1 MTPVATVIDNVQRG
15 ARALR
20 ELSDSPRLDAELLLG
35 KVLGLSRAG
44 LMARSDE
51 PLATQSELAY
61 ADLIDRRLQ
70 GAPVA
75 YLTGTREFWSL
86 PLTVTPAVLV
96 PRPETELLVELALG
110 LLPPGEARSV
120 LDLGTGSGAIALA
133 IASERARARVSGVD
147 LSPQALSIARENSC
161 ALGLEVDWR
170 LGYWFEAV
178 PSERYDVIV
187 ANPPYVA
194 TGDPALESLAS
205 EPALALSSGPT
216 GFEALEAII
225 DAAPHHLE
233 SGGWLLL
240 EHGRDQ
246 HPRVARMLER
256 RGFGAIASH
265 HDFSDRPRVTAGTYS
280 VCHKERS

>member
-1 MTPVATVIDNVQRG
+1 MMLTTTVAQSLQRA
-15 ARALR
+15 ARALAAH
-20 ELSDSPRLDAELLLG
+20 SGSPQLDAEVLLCT
-35 KVLGLSRAG
+35 VLGV
-44 LMARSDE
+44 ARSALIVRGTE
-51 PLATQSELAY
+51 PLDDHARQAY
-61 ADLIDRRLQ
+61 DDLIERRAD
-70 GAPVA
+70 GVPVA
-75 YLTGTREFWSL
+75 YLTGIREFWSL
-86 PLTVTPAVLV
+86 PLKVTPAVLV